1 MLLLLR
7 FSAKRN
13 ATYNLWLA
21 WLWHLHI
28 SISKR
33 IFRESLLAL
42 WSVGLTYRD
51 VSIYYRNVIYKLQQQ
66 LHSLCVC
73 LSVCEC
79 VLCLMR
85 FQQKTLWTRAKLFIC
100 RNCWECVCEWVCVY
114 GSVCWCVRVSVVVQV
129 ILSAALSLS
138 LSLLQVSGTN

>member
-21 WLWHLHI
+21 WMWHLHISI

-51 VSIYYRNVIYKLQQQ
+51 VSIYYRNAIYKLQQQ
-66 LHSLCVC
+66 LHSLVY
-73 LSVCEC
+73 VC

-100 RNCWECVCEWVCVY
+100 RNCWECVCEWVCVWECVL
-114 GSVCWCVRVSVVVQV
+114 VCACVCGGASNT
-129 ILSAALSLS
+129 ICCSLTLSFSLAS
-138 LSLLQVSGTN
+138 LWH